1 MKINK
6 IRAAG
11 IGCLAAMTGLVTAA
25 SMVLTAPADAAKA
38 HTHATPAAATAAPA
52 PASPTSS
59 GGALA
64 DNTSVASGNAQA
76 TNGSVASGD
85 AIADNGSVAS
95 GCSVALDH
103 STASGGPPCP
113 TGAPSMSN
121 GFTPASTAK
130 AVAGNPTFAG

>member
-1 MKINK
+1 MKTNK

-11 IGCLAAMTGLVTAA
+11 IGCLAAMTGLVTSAA
-25 SMVLTAPADAAKA
+25 LVLSTPADAAKTQS
-38 HTHATPAAATAAPA
+38 HDTTAAA

-64 DNTSVASGNAQA
+64 DNTSVASGDAQA

-85 AIADNGSVAS
+85 SIADNGSVAS
-95 GCSVALDH
+95 GCSVALNH

-113 TGAPSMSN
+113 VVAAAKPSAAPAA
-121 GFTPASTAK
+121 PAK
-130 AVAGNPTFAG
+130 AVSAQPSFAG

>member
-1 MKINK
+1 MKSKK

-25 SMVLTAPADAAKA
+25 SMVLTAPADAAKPHA
-38 HTHATPAAATAAPA
+38 HEQHATVA

-64 DNTSVASGNAQA
+64 DDTPVASGNATA
-76 TNGSVASGD
+76 INGSVASGD
-85 AIADNGSVAS
+85 AVAIDGSVAS
-95 GCSVALDH
+95 GCSVAIDN

-113 TGAPSMSN
+113 TAAP
-121 GFTPASTAK
+121 G
-130 AVAGNPTFAG
+130 

>member
-25 SMVLTAPADAAKA
+25 SMVLTAPADAARA
-38 HTHATPAAATAAPA
+38 HEHHDATAA

-59 GGALA
+59 GGAFA
-64 DNTSVASGNAQA
+64 DDTSVASGNATA
-76 TNGSVASGD
+76 IDGSVASGD
-85 AIADNGSVAS
+85 AVAIHGSVAS
-95 GCSVALDH
+95 GCSVAVDD

-113 TGAPSMSN
+113 GAPSAHAPGAPSA
-121 GFTPASTAK
+121 GPAK
-130 AVAGNPTFAG
+130 AVSGNPSFAG

>member
-1 MKINK
+1 MKTNK

-11 IGCLAAMTGLVTAA
+11 ISCLVAMTGLVTSAA
-25 SMVLTAPADAAKA
+25 LVLSTPADAAKSSNG
-38 HTHATPAAATAAPA
+38 PS
-52 PASPTSS
+52 SPTVS
-59 GGALA
+59 GGAFA
-64 DNTSVASGNAQA
+64 DNTSVASGNAKA

-113 TGAPSMSN
+113 AAAAPHAHAAAA
-121 GFTPASTAK
+121 PAK
-130 AVAGNPTFAG
+130 AVSSQPSFAG

>member
-1 MKINK
+1 MKSKK

-25 SMVLTAPADAAKA
+25 SMVLTAPADAAHTA
-38 HTHATPAAATAAPA
+38 HHAEQHATVA

-64 DNTSVASGNAQA
+64 DDTSVASGNATA
-76 TNGSVASGD
+76 INGSVASGD
-85 AIADNGSVAS
+85 AVAIDGSVAS
-95 GCSVALDH
+95 GCSVAIDN

-113 TGAPSMSN
+113 TAAPGHAKHAN
-121 GFTPASTAK
+121 AENAGPAK
-130 AVAGNPTFAG
+130 AVSGNPSFAG